1 MNLNLSDEQEMIR
14 ASVFDY
20 FSTAYGFD
28 RHLETLAN
36 PGTAGRAAWQAMGEL
51 GWLGLTVPQDDGGLG
66 LGPQETML
74 LMEGAG
80 AALSTEPLLA
90 SAVLAA
96 PLLAGAAA
104 GSPAAG
110 TPAAGSPAAQALE
123 AAIAGQASLALAWTE
138 SDRGFAPLQADTRAE
153 RDGQGWRV
161 TGRKT
166 LVDNGADADWLVV
179 SARGEAGLTLLL
191 VAGNAAG
198 LSRAGAPLADGT
210 RSADLTFENTPAA
223 ACLANGQEA
232 EALLLRAVYRGLAAS
247 CAVAL
252 GAMER
257 ALEICRDYLHERS
270 QFGKPLA
277 ALQVLQHRYVDMLIA
292 AERARSMTLLA
303 ALRADEAAAGDAE
316 ARRDLSLAK
325 LTVGRSARHVGG
337 QAIQLHGG
345 MGMAYEYPIGHYY
358 RKLLCCDA
366 AFGSQ
371 DDHLALL
378 SDGLAAPAA
387 A

>member
-1 MNLNLSDEQEMIR
+1 MD
-14 ASVFDY
+14 
-20 FSTAYGFD
+20 
-28 RHLETLAN
+28 
-36 PGTAGRAAWQAMGEL
+36 
-51 GWLGLTVPQDDGGLG
+51 
-66 LGPQETML
+66 
-74 LMEGAG
+74 G
-80 AALSTEPLLA
+80 AAE
-90 SAVLAA
+90 
-96 PLLAGAAA
+96 G
-104 GSPAAG
+104 
-110 TPAAGSPAAQALE
+110 
-123 AAIAGQASLALAWTE
+123 
-138 SDRGFAPLQADTRAE
+138 
-153 RDGQGWRV
+153 
-161 TGRKT
+161 
-166 LVDNGADADWLVV
+166 LVR
-179 SARGEAGLTLLL
+179 S
-191 VAGNAAG
+191 
-198 LSRAGAPLADGT
+198 GAPLADGT
-210 RSADLTFENTPAA
+210 RSADIAFQDTPAT
-223 ACLANGQEA
+223 ACLASGPAA
-232 EALLLRAVYRGLAAS
+232 EALLLRAVYRGLAAT
-247 CAVAL
+247 CAAAL

-303 ALRADEAAAGDAE
+303 ALRADQAAAGDAE

-378 SDGLAAPAA
+378 AEGLAASSPA
-387 A
+387 

>member
-1 MNLNLSDEQEMIR
+1 MNLNLSEEQEMIR
-14 ASVFDY
+14 ESVFDY
-20 FSTAYGFD
+20 FSSAYGFD
-28 RHLETLAN
+28 RHLERLGQP
-36 PGTAGRAAWQAMGEL
+36 PGSASEAWQAMAGL

-80 AALSTEPLLA
+80 AALCAEPLLA
-90 SAVLAA
+90 SAILAA
-96 PLLAGAAA
+96 PLLAGAAD
-104 GSPAAG
+104 
-110 TPAAGSPAAQALE
+110 GSPAAQALQD
-123 AAIAGQASLALAWTE
+123 AVSGQASLALAWTE
-138 SDRGFAPLQADTRAE
+138 SDRGFAPLRIETRAE
-153 RDGQGWRV
+153 RQGAAWRLS
-161 TGRKT
+161 GRKL
-166 LVDNGADADWLVV
+166 LVDNGAQADWLVV
-179 SARGEAGLTLLL
+179 AARGEDGLALLL
-191 VAGNAAG
+191 VDGAAQG
-198 LSRAGAPLADGT
+198 LVRSGAPLADGT
-210 RSADLTFENTPAA
+210 HSADLVFQDTPAT
-223 ACLANGQEA
+223 CLARGPEA
-232 EALLLRAVYRGLAAS
+232 ETLLLRAVYRGLAAT
-247 CAVAL
+247 CAIAL

-270 QFGKPLA
+270 QFGRPLA

-303 ALRADEAAAGDAE
+303 ALRADEAAGGDAE

-378 SDGLAAPAA
+378 SESLAAPAGA
-387 A
+387 

>member
-28 RHLETLAN
+28 RHLERLAN
-36 PGTAGRAAWQAMGEL
+36 PGKADRTAWQAMGEL

-96 PLLAGAAA
+96 PLLAGAAV
-104 GSPAAG
+104 
-110 TPAAGSPAAQALE
+110 GSPAAQALA

-138 SDRGFAPLQADTRAE
+138 TDRGFAPLLADARAE
-153 RDGQGWRV
+153 HDGQGWRV
-161 TGRKT
+161 SGRKT

-179 SARGEAGLTLLL
+179 TARSEAGLALLL
-191 VAGNAAG
+191 VQGNAAG
-198 LSRAGAPLADGT
+198 LTRTGAPLADGT
-210 RSADLTFENTPAA
+210 RSADLVFENTPAV
-223 ACLANGQEA
+223 ACLASGQAA
-232 EALLLRAVYRGLAAS
+232 EALLLRAVYRGLAAG
-247 CAVAL
+247 CAMAL
-252 GAMER
+252 GAIER
-257 ALEICRDYLHERS
+257 SLEICRDYLHERS

-316 ARRDLSLAK
+316 AQRDLSLAK

-337 QAIQLHGG
+337 QAIQVHGG

-378 SDGLAAPAA
+378 SEGLAAPADA
-387 A
+387 

>member
-1 MNLNLSDEQEMIR
+1 MNLNLSEEQEMIR

-28 RHLETLAN
+28 RHLERLAQSE
-36 PGTAGRAAWQAMGEL
+36 PADRAAWQAMGEL
-51 GWLGLTVPQDDGGLG
+51 GWLGLTVPHNGGGLG

-80 AALSTEPLLA
+80 AALCTEPLLA

-104 GSPAAG
+104 GSPAAL
-110 TPAAGSPAAQALE
+110 ALE

-138 SDRGFAPLQADTRAE
+138 SDRGFAPLQIDTRAE

-161 TGRKT
+161 SGRKT
-166 LVDNGADADWLVV
+166 LVDNGAQADWLVV
-179 SARGEAGLTLLL
+179 TAHGEAGLALLL
-191 VAGNAAG
+191 VQAGADG
-198 LSRAGAPLADGT
+198 LTRAGAPLADGT
-210 RSADLTFENTPAA
+210 HSADLVFQNTPVA
-223 ACLANGQEA
+223 ACLASGQDA
-232 EALLLRAVYRGLAAS
+232 ETLLLRAVYRGLAAS
-247 CAVAL
+247 CAAAL

-257 ALEICRDYLHERS
+257 SLEICRDYLHERS

-378 SDGLAAPAA
+378 SEGLAVPVDA
-387 A
+387 

>member
-1 MNLNLSDEQEMIR
+1 MNLNLSDEQAMIR

-28 RHLETLAN
+28 RHLERLAN
-36 PGTAGRAAWQAMGEL
+36 PAKTDRAAWQAMGEL

-80 AALSTEPLLA
+80 ASLSTEPLLA
-90 SAVLAA
+90 SAVLTA
-96 PLLAGAAA
+96 PLLAGA
-104 GSPAAG
+104 
-110 TPAAGSPAAQALE
+110 AAGSPAAQALE

-138 SDRGFAPLQADTRAE
+138 TDRGFAPLQAEARAE
-153 RDGQGWRV
+153 RDGEGWRV
-161 TGRKT
+161 SGRKT

-179 SARGEAGLTLLL
+179 TARSEAGLALLL
-191 VAGNAAG
+191 VQGNAAG
-198 LSRAGAPLADGT
+198 LTRTGAPLADGA
-210 RSADLTFENTPAA
+210 RSADLVFQNTPAA
-223 ACLANGQEA
+223 ACLASGQEA
-232 EALLLRAVYRGLAAS
+232 QALLLRAVYRGLAAS

-252 GAMER
+252 GAIER
-257 ALEICRDYLHERS
+257 TLEICRDYLHERS

-316 ARRDLSLAK
+316 AQRDLSLAK

-337 QAIQLHGG
+337 QAIQVHGG

-378 SDGLAAPAA
+378 SEGLAAPADA
-387 A
+387 

>member
-1 MNLNLSDEQEMIR
+1 MNLNLSEEQEMIR

-28 RHLETLAN
+28 RHLERLAQ
-36 PGTAGRAAWQAMGEL
+36 PESADRTAWQAMGEL

-66 LGPQETML
+66 LGPQETLL

-80 AALSTEPLLA
+80 AALCTEPLLA

-96 PLLAGAAA
+96 PSLAGA
-104 GSPAAG
+104 
-110 TPAAGSPAAQALE
+110 AAGSPAAQALE

-138 SDRGFAPLQADTRAE
+138 SDRGFSPLQIDTRVE
-153 RDGQGWRV
+153 RDGQGWRIS
-161 TGRKT
+161 GRKT
-166 LVDNGADADWLVV
+166 LVDNGAQADWLVV
-179 SARGEAGLTLLL
+179 TAHGEAGLALLL
-191 VAGNAAG
+191 VQASADG
-198 LSRAGAPLADGT
+198 LTRAGAPLADGT
-210 RSADLTFENTPAA
+210 HSADLVFQNTPVA
-223 ACLANGQEA
+223 ACLASGQDA
-232 EALLLRAVYRGLAAS
+232 ETLLLRAVYRGLAAS

-257 ALEICRDYLHERS
+257 SLEICRGYLHERS

-378 SDGLAAPAA
+378 SAGLAVPADA
-387 A
+387 

>member
-1 MNLNLSDEQEMIR
+1 MNLNLSEEQEMIR

-28 RHLETLAN
+28 RHLERLGKP
-36 PGTAGRAAWQAMGEL
+36 PGSASDAWPAMGEL

-66 LGPQETML
+66 LGPEETML

-80 AALSTEPLLA
+80 AALCAEPLLA

-104 GSPAAG
+104 GSPAAN
-110 TPAAGSPAAQALE
+110 ALQ
-123 AAIAGQASLALAWTE
+123 AAISGQASLALAWTE
-138 SDRGFAPLQADTRAE
+138 SDRGFAPLAAAVRAE
-153 RDGQGWRV
+153 REGASWRLS
-161 TGRKT
+161 GRKV
-166 LVDNGADADWLVV
+166 LVDNGAEADWLVV
-179 SARGEAGLTLLL
+179 SARGEEGLALLL
-191 VAGNAAG
+191 VDGAANG
-198 LSRAGAPLADGT
+198 LVRSGAPMADGA
-210 RSADLTFENTPAA
+210 RSADLEFRDTPAA
-223 ACLANGQEA
+223 ACLATGAQA
-232 EALLLRAVYRGLAAS
+232 EALLLRAVYRGLAAT
-247 CAVAL
+247 CATAL

-257 ALEICRDYLHERS
+257 SLEICRDYLHERS

-277 ALQVLQHRYVDMLIA
+277 ALQVLQHRYVEMLIA

-303 ALRADEAAAGDAE
+303 ALRADEAASGDAE

-378 SDGLAAPAA
+378 SDGLAAPADA
-387 A
+387 

>member
-28 RHLETLAN
+28 RHLERLAN
-36 PGTAGRAAWQAMGEL
+36 PGNAGRAAWQAMGEL

-104 GSPAAG
+104 GSPAA
-110 TPAAGSPAAQALE
+110 QALE

-138 SDRGFAPLQADTRAE
+138 SDRGFAPLQADARAE
-153 RDGQGWRV
+153 RDGQGWRI

-191 VAGNAAG
+191 VQGNAAG
-198 LSRAGAPLADGT
+198 LNRSGAPLADG
-210 RSADLTFENTPAA
+210 SLCADLAFDNTPAA
-223 ACLANGQEA
+223 ACLASGQEA

-247 CAVAL
+247 CAAAL

-371 DDHLALL
+371 DEHLALL
-378 SDGLAAPAA
+378 SEGLAAPAGA
-387 A
+387 

>member
-1 MNLNLSDEQEMIR
+1 MNLNLSEEQEMIR

-28 RHLETLAN
+28 RHLERLAK
-36 PGTAGRAAWQAMGEL
+36 PESTDRAAWQAMGEL

-80 AALSTEPLLA
+80 AALCTEPLLA

-104 GSPAAG
+104 GSPAA
-110 TPAAGSPAAQALE
+110 QALQ

-138 SDRGFAPLQADTRAE
+138 SDRGFAPLHADTRAE
-153 RDGQGWRV
+153 RDGETWRV
-161 TGRKT
+161 RGRKT
-166 LVDNGADADWLVV
+166 LVDNGAQADWLVV
-179 SARGEAGLTLLL
+179 TARGEAGLALLL
-191 VAGNAAG
+191 VQGGANG
-198 LSRAGAPLADGT
+198 LTRSGAPLADGT
-210 RSADLTFENTPAA
+210 RSADLVFQDTPAA
-223 ACLANGQEA
+223 ACLASGREA
-232 EALLLRAVYRGLAAS
+232 ETLLLRAVYRGLAAS
-247 CAVAL
+247 CAAAL

-257 ALEICRDYLHERS
+257 SLEICREYLHERS

-337 QAIQLHGG
+337 QAIQVHGG

-378 SDGLAAPAA
+378 SESLAAPAA
-387 A
+387 

>member
-1 MNLNLSDEQEMIR
+1 MNLNLSEEQEMIR

-28 RHLETLAN
+28 RHLERLGQ
-36 PGTAGRAAWQAMGEL
+36 PAGAPSEAWQAMGEL

-66 LGPQETML
+66 LGPEETML

-80 AALSTEPLLA
+80 AALCTEPLLA
-90 SAVLAA
+90 SAILAA

-104 GSPAAG
+104 GSAA
-110 TPAAGSPAAQALE
+110 ARALQ
-123 AAIAGQASLALAWTE
+123 AAISGQASLALAWTE
-138 SDRGFAPLQADTRAE
+138 SDRGFAPLPADTRAE
-153 RDGQGWRV
+153 RRGETWLLS
-161 TGRKT
+161 GRKV
-166 LVDNGADADWLVV
+166 LVDNGAEADWLVV
-179 SARGEAGLTLLL
+179 AARGEDGVALLL
-191 VAGNAAG
+191 VDGAADG
-198 LSRAGAPLADGT
+198 LTRGGAPLADGT
-210 RSADLTFENTPAA
+210 RSADLVFQDTPAT
-223 ACLANGQEA
+223 ACLASGPAA
-232 EALLLRAVYRGLAAS
+232 ETLLLRAVYRGLAAT
-247 CAVAL
+247 CALAL

-257 ALEICRDYLHERS
+257 SLEICRDYLHERS

-303 ALRADEAAAGDAE
+303 ALRADAAAAGDAE
-316 ARRDLSLAK
+316 ARRDLGLAK

-378 SDGLAAPAA
+378 AEGLAAPASA
-387 A
+387 